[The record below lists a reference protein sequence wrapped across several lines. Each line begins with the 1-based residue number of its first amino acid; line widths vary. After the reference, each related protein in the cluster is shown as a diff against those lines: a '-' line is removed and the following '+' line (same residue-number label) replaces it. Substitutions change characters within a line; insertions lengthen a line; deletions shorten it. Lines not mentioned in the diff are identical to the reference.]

1 MYLNKAKKI
10 IIKIG
15 SSILV
20 DKKGKLRKK
29 WLNEFLKDILELI
42 DQNKKVIIVSSGA
55 IALGCNQLNIKKKYS
70 KT

>member
-29 WLNEFLKDILELI
+29 WLNEFSKDILVANGSIKSSHKIDLDILTELASEI
-42 DQNKKVIIVSSGA
+42 KGIITVS
-55 IALGCNQLNIKKKYS
+55 
-70 KT
+70 